1 MGTKYTTE
9 SLSGY
14 NQSPPVDDGSETE
27 ANKLKWA
34 THKEKLGDPLKT
46 QVAAID
52 TKLVAAADVGPD
64 QHTSAYTTVVGDH
77 QKTLEATSALAF
89 TLLAVASAP
98 AGYTVNFKNNSGGTV
113 TVDASGSETIDG
125 STGTISLSDKETLSV
140 QLDQAG
146 TGYIINLFNLSSLTS
161 SVQTYKGVAG
171 GTVDVITTSASPTL
185 SALTDTTVLFMI
197 AAGANTSTTPTLN
210 VDSLG
215 AQTITKNGGQAL
227 VAGDIFGADHE
238 LILKYD
244 AGNTNWEL
252 LNPGMTVTAFART
265 ILDDATAGDVLTTLG
280 VSAFAQ
286 TLLDDISAAA
296 ALVTLGLTATAA
308 ELNTLDGI
316 TSTVSELNI
325 LDGVTSTAAEL
336 NILDGVTSTAAELNI
351 LDGVTSTASELNK
364 LDGYTGVVADLN
376 ITAGAN
382 AAGVTAA
389 EVGYLNDVTSDI
401 QAQLDGKSAS
411 SNPSFRAEKSF
422 SDTQNNITGYT
433 QITFTLETFDTHSD
447 FSSSRFTP
455 SSAGKYSITGKV
467 KWYNIS
473 VSDSLAVIIYK
484 NGSLYSRTDHDA
496 TATTMWVDHDDLID
510 MNGTTDYVEIYVN
523 NWTRNTSSIADYS
536 YFSGHKV

>member
-1 MGTKYTTE
+1 MGSKYTTE

-52 TKLVAAADVGPD
+52 TKLVASADVGPD
-64 QHTSAYTTVVGDH
+64 QHTSAYTTVAGDH

-98 AGYTVNFKNNSGGTV
+98 DGYTVNFKNNSGGTV

-215 AQTITKNGGQAL
+215 AQTITKNGGQTL

-286 TLLDDISAAA
+286 TLLDDIDAAA

-308 ELNTLDGI
+308 ELNALDGI

-336 NILDGVTSTAAELNI
+336 NILDGVTSTAAELNYS
-351 LDGVTSTASELNK
+351 DGVTS
-364 LDGYTGVVADLN
+364 N
-376 ITAGAN
+376 IQTQINNISAETIEAGTLMLFQQ
-382 AAGVTAA
+382 TAA
-389 EVGYLNDVTSDI
+389 PTGWTKQTTHNNKALRVVSGTVGSGGATAFTSVFGSSKNTGSTAISTAQMPAHTHTESTHVTSGGTTTVQEGTPVSVI
-401 QAQLDGKSAS
+401 NSLVAS
-411 SNPSFRAEKSF
+411 G
-422 SDTQNNITGYT
+422 SDTTGST
-433 QITFTLETFDTHSD
+433 GSGSGHTHTL
-447 FSSSRFTP
+447 
-455 SSAGKYSITGKV
+455 
-467 KWYNIS
+467 
-473 VSDSLAVIIYK
+473 SLDLQYI
-484 NGSLYSRTDHDA
+484 
-496 TATTMWVDHDDLID
+496 DLI
-510 MNGTTDYVEIYVN
+510 
-523 NWTRNTSSIADYS
+523 IASKD
-536 YFSGHKV
+536 